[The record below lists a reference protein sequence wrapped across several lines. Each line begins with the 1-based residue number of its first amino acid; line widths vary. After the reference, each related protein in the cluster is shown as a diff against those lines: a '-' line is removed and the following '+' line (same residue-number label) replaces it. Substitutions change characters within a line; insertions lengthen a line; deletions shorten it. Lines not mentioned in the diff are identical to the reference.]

1 MRKFVPL
8 SLTLA
13 VALLFTACKKH
24 TETGGS
30 AWLPAEIDSIE
41 VTFDLYPSETTR
53 ALNADEIAAVTE
65 WALALE
71 TEQAPLAETET
82 PNNYAGGMVW
92 HFNVNGG
99 ELTFSYADCGE
110 SAVFINDAWYAV
122 QNPSHPPIEEAA
134 ENEVVEFQGQSFSKS
149 DLSEE
154 TLEWLAWYNSLS
166 PEEQLAVSSIPAD
179 LYTYDGAGTL
189 DADAEE

>member
-24 TETGGS
+24 TETGVS

-41 VTFDLYPSETTR
+41 VTFDLYPSETMR
-53 ALNADEIAAVTE
+53 ALNADEIEAVTE

-82 PNNYAGGMVW
+82 PSNYAGGMAW

-99 ELTFSYADCGE
+99 ELTFSYADYGQG
-110 SAVFINDAWYAV
+110 AVFISDEWYAV
-122 QNPSHPPIEEAA
+122 KNPTNPPIEENV
-134 ENEVVEFQGQSFSKS
+134 ENEVVEFHGQSFSKS

-166 PEEQLAVSSIPAD
+166 PEKQLAVSSIPAD
-179 LYTYDGAGTL
+179 LYTGDGAGTL
-189 DADAEE
+189 DSAAEE